1 MSYDLESLG
10 IINALLETEGIGP
23 QRIIALLKNFDN
35 PTDIL
40 ETEKISISKIEG
52 FSETLANRIL
62 ASLKNKN
69 ELQSEFETQ
78 LEQLEKS
85 NIKLITYW
93 DEDYPKPLKNIYYPP
108 IFLYLKGELK
118 KSDEIAIA
126 VVGTRTPTN
135 YGKEIAKEFASE
147 ISKSNTTVVS
157 GMARGIDSIAH
168 TAALDNGGRTIAVI
182 GSGLDIIYPP
192 ENKKLFERIIENGC
206 VVSEFKLGTQPD
218 AQNFPRRNR
227 IISGLSKG
235 VVIIETRAIGG
246 AMQTANHALD
256 QGREV
261 YAVPGNIHSKNSE
274 GTNLLIQQG
283 NAQLVLSAKEVLKD
297 LKIETSE
304 IKIEQRKNSFD
315 NLTLFEQKIID
326 IFNGEKLQIDLI
338 AEKTSMNVADCLV
351 SLLTLEFK
359 GFIRQLPGKYFEVIY

>member
-1 MSYDLESLG
+1 LSYDLESLG
-10 IINALLETEGIGP
+10 IINALLETDGIGP
-23 QRIIALLKNFDN
+23 QRIISLLKKFDK
-35 PTDIL
+35 PSDIL
-40 ETEKISISKIEG
+40 GTEKIFISNIEG
-52 FSETLANRIL
+52 FSETLAERIL
-62 ASLKNKN
+62 SSLKNKN
-69 ELQSEFETQ
+69 SLQTEFEKQ

-93 DEDYPKPLKNIYYPP
+93 DEDYPKVLKNIYYPP
-108 IFLYLKGELK
+108 VFLYLKGELK

-126 VVGTRTPTN
+126 IIGTRTPSS

-147 ISKSNTTVVS
+147 ISKSNTTIVS

-168 TAALDNGGRTIAVI
+168 IAALDNAGRTIAVI
-182 GSGLDIIYPP
+182 GSGLDVIYPP

-235 VVIIETRAIGG
+235 IVIIETKIIGG
-246 AMQTANHALD
+246 AIQTANHALD

-283 NAQLVLSAKEVLKD
+283 NAQLVLSAKDVLKD

-304 IKIEQRKNSFD
+304 IKIEQRKNSFE

-326 IFNGEKLQIDLI
+326 SFNGEIMQIDQI